1 MEVERTH
8 DGICKLKEALDALDE
23 IKERF
28 GDAFSDKKYE
38 QQKMRLLNAAL
49 KDDKLAAKAG
59 GDKSQVVQV
68 PTKLTWTLVN
78 SAVGNGHDWQSAY
91 ASLDEKIIPGDWI
104 SDRLCPTSQV
114 GGCETRRR
122 CCEVDGERYYARLVK
137 HPAGKFALY
146 QGTVKSASEVEAP
159 SVAKEEAKE
168 EANETKEV
176 RPPAHHCHSLLTAA
190 HCSLPTDACS
200 ACSLLTA
207 HSACCP
213 PCLSCVAF
221 FLSLLP
227 PTACRRRRRQA
238 RPQGNKRKK
247 AKGLAAPLK
256 QSTRS

>member
-23 IKERF
+23 LKERL
-28 GDAFSDKKYE
+28 GDAFPDKKYE
-38 QQKMRLLNAAL
+38 QQKKRLVLASL
-49 KDDKLAAKAG
+49 KDDMRAAKVG
-59 GDKSQVVQV
+59 GVKAEVAQVH
-68 PTKLTWTLVN
+68 TKLSWTLVN
-78 SAVGNGHDWQSAY
+78 SSVGTGHHWASAY

-104 SDRLCPTSQV
+104 SDRQCPTSQV

-122 CCEVDGERYYARLVK
+122 CCDVDGERYYARLVK

-200 ACSLLTA
+200 ACSLLTVHA
-207 HSACCP
+207 
-213 PCLSCVAF
+213 V
-221 FLSLLP
+221 LP
-227 PTACRRRRRQA
+227 ASHVWPSFSHCYLPLPSGEEEDKQGRRETKGRRQ
-238 RPQGNKRKK
+238 RGWQHH
-247 AKGLAAPLK
+247 
-256 QSTRS
+256 

>member
-78 SAVGNGHDWQSAY
+78 SAVGEGHDWQSAY

-104 SDRLCPTSQV
+104 SDRLCPTSNL

-137 HPAGKFALY
+137 HTAGKFALY
-146 QGTVKSASEVEAP
+146 QGNVKGDSEVEAP
-159 SVAKEEAKE
+159 NVAEEPAT
-168 EANETKEV
+168 ETKEV
-176 RPPAHHCHSLLTAA
+176 RPPAHHCHSLLTPA
-190 HCSLPTDACS
+190 HCSLTTDACS
-200 ACSLLTA
+200 ACSLLTVHA
-207 HSACCP
+207 
-213 PCLSCVAF
+213 V
-221 FLSLLP
+221 LP
-227 PTACRRRRRQA
+227 ASHVWPSFSHCYLPLPSGEEEDKQGRRETKGRRQ
-238 RPQGNKRKK
+238 RGWQHH
-247 AKGLAAPLK
+247 
-256 QSTRS
+256 

>member
-1 MEVERTH
+1 MRLMTSKSGWVMRSRTRN
-8 DGICKLKEALDALDE
+8 I
-23 IKERF
+23 
-28 GDAFSDKKYE
+28 E
-38 QQKMRLLNAAL
+38 QQKKRLLLASL
-49 KDDKLAAKAG
+49 KDDMRAAKVG
-59 GDKSQVVQV
+59 GVKAEVAQVH
-68 PTKLTWTLVN
+68 TKLSWTLVN
-78 SAVGNGHDWQSAY
+78 SAVGTGHHWESAY
-91 ASLDEKIIPGDWI
+91 ACLDEKIIPGDWI
-104 SDRLCPTSQV
+104 SDRMCPTSQV

-122 CCEVDGERYYARLVK
+122 CCDVDGERYYARLVK

-168 EANETKEV
+168 EAKETKEV

-190 HCSLPTDACS
+190 HCSLPTVACS

-227 PTACRRRRRQA
+227 PTACRRRRRQPS
-238 RPQGNKRKK
+238 PQGNKMKK
-247 AKGLAAPLK
+247 AKGLASPLK